1 MDEAGVAGPAAGVG
15 AKNEN
20 KKFDRKL
27 GESTDLRDKRV
38 HNAVGLRKNAQ
49 DERLKKGR
57 VSVPFPYSDNL
68 INNTDNNPAY
78 YTDIMTVIA
87 VDPDTRCETEVTR
100 LAESVEARGDD
111 AYEQAV
117 LSDDVPSSPGT
128 PIGITYTAFDLIRTI
143 KTRVIEPCNE
153 NIVQDN
159 ANIGHFRIIQNM
171 IHSLFYS
178 MGNRGFVG
186 FTPAGLLSE
195 YTATIYYA
203 ATYAATD
210 SFTYYQKIIK
220 IILYV
225 MSTMQALVLGVEGI
239 ASAFKLDRG
248 VKPGDTIKL
257 ILSLTFGE
265 GVGANVIL
273 IPILNI
279 VGFNLSST
287 NGDGLQLNLVNGIGD
302 FTSHYRLAEYNLLGL
317 TPRGSFSIFD
327 LIARIRLYANQEAF
341 GALIEPTD
349 DEKGLMQSFF
359 ASINSDGLV
368 AFIQFIK
375 FAFYTDTRV
384 PQDKNFAF
392 FLNIFFNFYKVSM
405 NAADPMASRSTAK
418 IMYTDF
424 FSQHNNYGSIIRIF
438 NSMMTQSL
446 QPGILLNQHA
456 IMFLSGSN
464 AARAYKLIEDILTKP
479 EIDRGQIYDTHM
491 ATLSDNDFMF
501 YLLNEGSEEYRLA
514 IRMMLGACLYYLKYI
529 LNDAE
534 RGQYTN
540 LLEESISIVGH
551 DDHLFAQRL
560 NANSDFLRRCFNTIT
575 SYTDATT
582 NIIQNVQISD
592 ILDHCMLQDF
602 NFYQQLS
609 GNVTLAF
616 LDVVFKHNT
625 AESWYISV
633 FSIFDVPINV
643 THGEVLNFLT
653 TQAMAVN
660 CIATPWTLILNI
672 LYTIFVTENCVA
684 RIVVGKLGNDPK
696 NLEKYFSILNTH
708 LNYLLEQYST
718 AIRQEEE
725 AKEED
730 IIERGRSRRR
740 DTDRDTDRGRD
751 TVRDR
756 DRDTDRR
763 RDTDRDR
770 GRYRGRDRGIQ
781 KNIDEQRDI
790 EREQAHDAKIR
801 LFRTMFANITKIK
814 TFQDQIIDQS
824 HVCQQSPT
832 VENPIPI
839 SDRYETLKGLCR
851 AWVQDMFILALE
863 PATRELF
870 FLSAAYPFT
879 TREATLLEKGI
890 CCAWKVD
897 GNICNKVQ
905 FLAQFNTTNVD
916 AITVA
921 NFRPVYTGERM
932 SESEQRMHQI
942 VPQLQGIIN
951 IAIATSATAGF
962 NVTPNPSLVG
972 QEPEVNH
979 YAYMNYLW
987 KHLTK
992 TSIDLRS
999 MFKSNVKDLK
1009 RIVGSKNFTAISL
1022 AGAYPCGLLIDE
1034 LIESNNTDN
1043 SDALTEKRI
1052 SNDILNCRRGLL
1064 PLLVP
1069 ADPNSTLFARMV
1081 VELLSI
1087 DYTNSGSNHEIY
1099 STNNILI
1106 FLGFLFSIKIK
1117 SNASIGPRNMLSL
1130 VDSIINFPTIPGYYS
1145 LLHYTGT
1152 DDGPVAAGT
1161 CSLANL
1167 SVNPDAGACATG
1179 GVEHTGGAPTKK
1191 ASTAKAPAAKA
1202 SAAPIKA
1209 SEAIATGVSKSE
1221 VVSKPDAKKLKNA
1234 LDITDKIILAAQHK
1248 KKKEAAAAAIG
1259 ATAATRNMLL
1269 HPLLNPTNGPFK
1281 KFMDKIYQVLVENG
1295 LVVNQKTCITGI
1307 TRQGVFNIDTF
1318 YNRTGNPYAGLRTSV
1333 GGSNNKTKANNKSSK
1348 TNNHTRRNKNKR
1360 KKNSKSKTKTKS
1372 KTKSSPKNRKAIPS
1386 SRSGSQSN
1394 RKKSKPKKSQKNV
1407 TFKRRRV
1414 RK

>member
-1 MDEAGVAGPAAGVG
+1 MSEAGPDHAGDAEPV
-15 AKNEN
+15 
-20 KKFDRKL
+20 
-27 GESTDLRDKRV
+27 T
-38 HNAVGLRKNAQ
+38 
-49 DERLKKGR
+49 
-57 VSVPFPYSDNL
+57 VPVVLYSNNL
-68 INNTDNNPAY
+68 INNTDNNQEY
-78 YTDIMTVIA
+78 YIDITSVIA
-87 VDPDTRCETEVTR
+87 GVPDTICETEVSR
-100 LAESVEARGDD
+100 LAESVEARGED

-117 LSDDVPSSPGT
+117 LSDDVPSSQGT
-128 PIGITYTAFDLIRTI
+128 PIGTTNSAFELISYI
-143 KTRVIEPCNE
+143 KTQFITEYNADNGPFR
-153 NIVQDN
+153 NIQK
-159 ANIGHFRIIQNM
+159 M

-178 MGNRGFVG
+178 MRNYGFVG

-203 ATYAATD
+203 ATD
-210 SFTYYQKIIK
+210 SFIHYQNIIK
-220 IILYV
+220 IILRH
-225 MSTMQALVLGVEGI
+225 I
-239 ASAFKLDRG
+239 ADPVIDRGRNITYTFKLDRG

-257 ILSLTFGE
+257 ILSLTFGT

-273 IPILNI
+273 VPVLNI

-287 NGDGLQLNLVNGIGD
+287 NGDVAV
-302 FTSHYRLAEYNLLGL
+302 TSIENFITPIFPPTLLGL
-317 TPRGSFSIFD
+317 TQIGSFSIFD

-349 DEKGLMQSFF
+349 AEKDLIRYFF
-359 ASINSDGLV
+359 NGITRDGLV
-368 AFIQFIK
+368 AFINFIK
-375 FAFYTDTRV
+375 FAFYTDARIPTS
-384 PQDKNFAF
+384 DKNFAF

-405 NAADPMASRSTAK
+405 NAANTTASLSTAK
-418 IMYTDF
+418 IMYTNF
-424 FSQHNNYGSIIRIF
+424 FSNHNNYGSIIRIF
-438 NSMMTQSL
+438 NNMMSFPL
-446 QPGILLNQHA
+446 FNQHA

-464 AARAYKLIEDILTKP
+464 AARAYKLIEEILIMNTT
-479 EIDRGQIYDTHM
+479 EMNAEQIQVRREQIYDTHM

-501 YLLNEGSEEYRLA
+501 YLLNEDSEPYRLA

-529 LNDAE
+529 LNSDD
-534 RGQYTN
+534 RVQYTN

-560 NANSDFLRRCFNTIT
+560 NANEVFLRRCFHTIRT
-575 SYTDATT
+575 YTDTAGTT
-582 NIIQNVQISD
+582 QNITIDN
-592 ILDHCMLQDF
+592 ILGFCNFHDF
-602 NFYQQLS
+602 NFYSLLS

-633 FSIFDVPINV
+633 FSIFGITRNLDGTTTVNIYEV
-643 THGEVLNFLT
+643 TPVRAADGSTIVSYSFDRQQVHDRVVTQEEMTDVLNFLT

-708 LNYLLEQYST
+708 LNYLLGQYNTHTTTEDKT
-718 AIRQEEE
+718 AM
-725 AKEED
+725 
-730 IIERGRSRRR
+730 IE
-740 DTDRDTDRGRD
+740 
-751 TVRDR
+751 
-756 DRDTDRR
+756 
-763 RDTDRDR
+763 
-770 GRYRGRDRGIQ
+770 
-781 KNIDEQRDI
+781 
-790 EREQAHDAKIR
+790 KITR
-801 LFRTMFANITKIK
+801 IGQLQTYIT
-814 TFQDQIIDQS
+814 
-824 HVCQQSPT
+824 QQSQLCQRP
-832 VENPIPI
+832 ESLDNPL
-839 SDRYETLKGLCR
+839 STRYNTLKSFCTV
-851 AWVQDMFILALE
+851 WVQQMFILALA

-890 CCAWKVD
+890 CCAWTLH
-897 GNICNKVQ
+897 GNICNNVE
-905 FLAQFNTTNVD
+905 FLAQFNTTNVH

-921 NFRPVYTGERM
+921 NFRPVYTGGTA
-932 SESEQRMHQI
+932 SEQLMHQI

-951 IAIATSATAGF
+951 GAITASKTVDF
-962 NVTPNPSLVG
+962 NVTPSPPLAG
-972 QEPEVNH
+972 QEPQVNH

-999 MFKSNVKDLK
+999 MFKSIVKDLK

-1034 LIESNNTDN
+1034 LKESNNINLTDVELTQLKN
-1043 SDALTEKRI
+1043 SG
-1052 SNDILNCRRGLL
+1052 DIINCRRGLL

-1081 VELLSI
+1081 VELLHI
-1087 DYTNSGSNHEIY
+1087 DYTGSGNNPETY

-1130 VDSIINFPTIPGYYS
+1130 VDSIINFPTIPNYES
-1145 LLHYTGT
+1145 LLQYTGT
-1152 DDGPVAAGT
+1152 DVGPVAAGT
-1161 CSLANL
+1161 CSLAKL
-1167 SVNPDAGACATG
+1167 SVNPDANACATG

-1221 VVSKPDAKKLKNA
+1221 AKSKPDAKKLKNA
-1234 LDITDKIILAAQHK
+1234 LAITDKIILAAQHK
-1248 KKKEAAAAAIG
+1248 EKNALAITDKIILAAQHKEKKEAAVAPIAARAQ
-1259 ATAATRNMLL
+1259 
-1269 HPLLNPTNGPFK
+1269 LLNPTNGPFK
-1281 KFMDKIYQVLVENG
+1281 KFMDKIQEVLTTGITATDGTVIIKAGSIPFNH
-1295 LVVNQKTCITGI
+1295 KTCITGI

-1318 YNRTGNPYAGLRTSV
+1318 YNTTGNPYAGLRTSV
-1333 GGSNNKTKANNKSSK
+1333 GGSNNKTKANNKTSK

-1360 KKNSKSKTKTKS
+1360 KKNSKSKTKTKF
-1372 KTKSSPKNRKAIPS
+1372 KTKSSPKHKKVIPS

-1407 TFKRRRV
+1407 TFKRRRA